1 MSKMQARTGE
11 TIHLGVSLVCPSSYD
26 HSKISDLR
34 ASFSV
39 LGGAMKRNARNSS
52 FSPYYE
58 IQGLPCRMVNLV
70 IIRFSL
76 IKESICRV
84 LSVCKT
90 SLTSTKLVVS
100 PLAKKGQLDIRL
112 AAHWQESEISAV
124 FKDRGRLLVYGQR

>member
-1 MSKMQARTGE
+1 VVHIEKPK
-11 TIHLGVSLVCPSSYD
+11 H
-26 HSKISDLR
+26 
-34 ASFSV
+34 
-39 LGGAMKRNARNSS
+39 
-52 FSPYYE
+52 
-58 IQGLPCRMVNLV
+58 
-70 IIRFSL
+70 L

-124 FKDRGRLLVYGQR
+124 FKDQGRLGNVESLPLGPTGARSNWLR